1 MESGKIK
8 KQLIDY
14 KISRRNLFLYVKYK
28 DFNNKNEFL
37 DKIAGLIISGIDG
50 IELDGEGLS
59 DGEFLDLAKKTEQLC
74 AQYDVTFIIKNRVD
88 IAYLSSADGVNLEQ
102 DCLDIASAREII
114 GGEKIVGLYITSLE
128 ALDLVKDG
136 ADYISVRQISSTPT
150 EPVMSTGLEYAKW
163 VSEKTLLPVIV
174 VCNIDNIPS
183 LTTAHKNL
191 RVAIDNSIFNY
202 SSPNTVT
209 ENLLNEFKK

>member
-1 MESGKIK
+1 MENGKIK
-8 KQLIDY
+8 KQLIEY
-14 KISRRNLFLYVKYK
+14 KINKRNLFLYVKYK
-28 DFNNKNEFL
+28 GFNGTDDFL
-37 DKIAGLIISGIDG
+37 DKTAGLIISGVDG

-59 DGEFLDLAKKTEQLC
+59 DKDFLDLARKIGQLC

-102 DCLDIASAREII
+102 DCLDIASVREII
-114 GGEKIVGLYITSLE
+114 GGEKIVGLYINSPE

-163 VSEKTLLPVIV
+163 VSEKSLLPVIV
-174 VCNIDNIPS
+174 VYDIENIPTS
-183 LTTAHKNL
+183 TTAHKNL
-191 RVAIDNSIFNY
+191 RVAVDNSIFNY

-209 ENLLNEFKK
+209 ENLLNKLKK